1 MPVGGCGVVGGVA
14 STGSPDGA
22 ARLVR
27 GRAAVARELR
37 AAGPLLAA
45 LRAPVTARGPWLTT
59 ALAVTAA
66 HRLTGGHPVAVVV
79 DGTRGPAGLAALVLR
94 GGARVTVT
102 LLGDGLPV
110 PPGAGP
116 ARLPARDA
124 AAADELAA
132 GVLELLDGLRRP
144 WTLRLGGLP
153 MGDPT
158 LRAIG
163 RARPEA
169 AFANVR
175 SARLVDELD
184 GAGPVRRSRDPREL
198 ERLLPGLLA
207 REPDRRARTFLR
219 AAARLHAALGRLE
232 VAVVAE
238 GDRVRA
244 GLLTLLDGADRRPWW
259 GVSDVGGLAT
269 EPGAPVAG
277 LTLRG
282 GGPAAAL
289 SRRSRR
295 R

>member
-1 MPVGGCGVVGGVA
+1 
-14 STGSPDGA
+14 
-22 ARLVR
+22 VR
-27 GRAAVARELR
+27 GRAAVVRELR
-37 AAGPLLAA
+37 AAAPLLAA
-45 LRAPVTARGPWLTT
+45 LRAPITARGPWLTT
-59 ALAVTAA
+59 ALTVTAA
-66 HRLTGGHPVAVVV
+66 HRPTGGRPVAVVV
-79 DGTRGPAGLAALVLR
+79 DGTRGPAGLATLVLR
-94 GGARVTVT
+94 GGAPVTVT

-124 AAADELAA
+124 AAADRLAA
-132 GVLELLDGLRRP
+132 GVLKLLDGLRRP
-144 WTLRLGGLP
+144 WTLRLAGLP

-169 AFANVR
+169 AFANAR

-184 GAGPVRRSRDPREL
+184 GAGPVRRSRDPQEL
-198 ERLLPGLLA
+198 EQVLPALLA
-207 REPDRRARTFLR
+207 RETDRRARTFLR

-232 VAVVAE
+232 VAVVAD
-238 GDRVRA
+238 GDRLRA
-244 GLLTLLDGADRRPWW
+244 ALLTLLDGADRRPWW
-259 GVSDVGGLAT
+259 GASDVGGLAT
-269 EPGAPVAG
+269 EPAAPVAG

-282 GGPAAAL
+282 GGAAAAL